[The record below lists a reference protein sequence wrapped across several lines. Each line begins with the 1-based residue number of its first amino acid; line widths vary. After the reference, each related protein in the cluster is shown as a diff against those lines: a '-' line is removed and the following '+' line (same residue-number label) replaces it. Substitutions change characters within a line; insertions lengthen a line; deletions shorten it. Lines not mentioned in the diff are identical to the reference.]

1 MNTEVA
7 AAEVSFFQQI
17 ANFFRTSS
25 FGVLEVISVLVI
37 GILII
42 NILMKLL
49 RQALLASRIDRSLIS
64 FVSTVINFILWLML
78 CMYCLKKM
86 SINLTGIVAMVSAL
100 GLAIGLALQ
109 DLIGGIANGLVII
122 NTKPFKVDDYVTIG
136 SQSGTVREISLL
148 HTVLVTPDNKKIVL
162 TNKSVYN
169 ADITNYSAFANRRLD
184 MSFGIDYGSSIDKA
198 REVLKKLIESNPMIL
213 RNPAPFIKLTDN
225 NDNALIITLRV
236 WVKSENFWDV
246 SFELKEQG
254 IKALLEA
261 GIDIPFNQVTLGFRN
276 NDPVIN
282 SLIHGKEEK

>member
-64 FVSTVINFILWLML
+64 FVSTVINFILWLMI
-78 CMYCLKKM
+78 CKYCLKKM

-169 ADITNYSAFANRRLD
+169 SDITNYSAFANRRLD
-184 MSFGIDYGSSIDKA
+184 MSFRIDYGSSIDKA